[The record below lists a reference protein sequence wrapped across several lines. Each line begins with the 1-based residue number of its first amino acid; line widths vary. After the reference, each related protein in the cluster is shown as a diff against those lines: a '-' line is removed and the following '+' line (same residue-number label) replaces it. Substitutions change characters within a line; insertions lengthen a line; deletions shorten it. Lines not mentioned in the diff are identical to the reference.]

1 MRNTTNKVAIQPLSK
16 VYSLVTDVMM
26 HFPLKGGGA
35 ASINLAGALAITRGN
50 PTKVTLGSTP
60 SPLPMPGTYIKLS
73 SITPTA
79 YNGYHKV
86 LAASGADVWLDLDS
100 SSLADWSSGG
110 AMTFN
115 VIYDRF
121 GREPQQDISGTITGI
136 WGNQAD
142 GLTSHSAG
150 TYAARIAAPNSAW
163 DLTGF
168 AGILVIA
175 AKVKVGAAPT
185 ADEYIF
191 SIGRTSPTGGYSGS
205 GCLTLRIASGGTQAV
220 LTYRPRTVAG
230 SDSGGAGG
238 GTNTLVYSTSLGTTA
253 TRNMVWMLDFRTAN
267 AVTIYGYLDGVLKVS
282 ASATMT
288 NAIDHPGITNGVV
301 FGASLNGSL
310 TPAEY
315 LGSAG
320 TPSQTRIKDLWWWK
334 TSKSMVAVQ
343 RAISKW
349 SKTGE
354 IPNDCI

>member
-1 MRNTTNKVAIQPLSK
+1 M
-16 VYSLVTDVMM
+16 
-26 HFPLKGGGA
+26 
-35 ASINLAGALAITRGN
+35 
-50 PTKVTLGSTP
+50 
-60 SPLPMPGTYIKLS
+60 
-73 SITPTA
+73 
-79 YNGYHKV
+79 
-86 LAASGADVWLDLDS
+86 
-100 SSLADWSSGG
+100 
-110 AMTFN
+110 
-115 VIYDRF
+115 
-121 GREPQQDISGTITGI
+121 
-136 WGNQAD
+136 
-142 GLTSHSAG
+142 
-150 TYAARIAAPNSAW
+150 
-163 DLTGF
+163 
-168 AGILVIA
+168 IA